1 MWLLL
6 VGIVV
11 IALIVIVAMIVGG
24 AGMVRQAP
32 DPSEGNKDVG

>member
-6 VGIVV
+6 VGLIVV
-11 IALIVIVAMIVGG
+11 VIVIVLAMVVGVGG
-24 AGMVRQAP
+24 AVRNGP